1 MEFAFPWPMSQGEWL
16 AWSVAAFTIALGLL
30 SLVAPRVSLRIRGLQ
45 PAVEAAAHGG
55 NLRGTLSGF
64 PLGVGLSCM
73 LLAQPMIY
81 IALGASWLF
90 TAVGHAVS
98 LATGRGKLA
107 LGLSW
112 LAIELALG
120 LLPLAYVFGFMP

>member
-30 SLVAPRVSLRIRGLQ
+30 SLVAPGVSLRARGLQ
-45 PAVEAAAHGG
+45 VVAETSG
-55 NLRGTLSGF
+55 NLRGALSGF
-64 PLGVGLSCM
+64 PLGIGLSCM

-90 TAVGHAVS
+90 TAVGRAVS
-98 LATGRGKLA
+98 LATGRGNTA
-107 LGLSW
+107 LGWPW